1 MLTGLIDSLSFRAKL
16 VFLYHPHRP
25 MPLQKKRKSDKIW
38 INSEKSSKLL
48 ALLPLMKI
56 LIGSTKRNPRNMS
69 KVSSHVKKSIFK
81 TYTPVQKT
89 EVLSFYIKCSNS
101 TRTTASVQKRL
112 LLIHTSMISGY
123 LSKKFLTHL
132 R

>member
-1 MLTGLIDSLSFRAKL
+1 MLTGLIDSLSSQAKL
-16 VFLYHPHRP
+16 VILYHLHRP

-56 LIGSTKRNPRNMS
+56 LTGSTKRNLRNMS
-69 KVSSHVKKSIFK
+69 KVSCHVKKSIFR
-81 TYTPVQKT
+81 TYILVQNA
-89 EVLSFYIKCSNS
+89 EVLSYYTKCSNS

-123 LSKKFLTHL
+123 LSKKFLTRL